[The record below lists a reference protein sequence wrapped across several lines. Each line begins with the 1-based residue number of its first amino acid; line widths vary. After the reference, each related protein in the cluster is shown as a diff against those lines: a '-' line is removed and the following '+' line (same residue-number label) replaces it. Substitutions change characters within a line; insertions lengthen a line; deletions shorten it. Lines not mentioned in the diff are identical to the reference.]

1 MYAKL
6 FRNNI
11 KRALEDYI
19 VYFFTLVIS
28 STLFFAFLSLTSRY
42 NDILGGDGNYSLTL
56 FQNTIRYAVLA
67 ISIIFVAL
75 IRYINTYMLKQ
86 RSREF
91 SVYMILGMEQRTIA
105 KQFFSETF
113 VFGIV
118 AVLTGCVLG
127 TALSGM
133 MTTFVIKTI
142 AGSGEFRLGF
152 YPDTV
157 MITLLFFGT
166 AFLWVGAW
174 NIRSIYKIRLI
185 DLLNEKKANEGQQK
199 KKGSYLV
206 SLIITLICFGSV
218 GAALYQFSHISGIF
232 AGNIPEEISNRYQA
246 VAIVAAIVGI
256 FALYNALAFII
267 TVIRKCKI
275 RKKSISW
282 KKSIFWKKSISWKN
296 HNINSVLLG
305 NLFQKVSATARILS
319 ISTLA
324 ITISLVAFVI
334 LPMLAEIGVGYLDYR
349 MPYDIMICNTYW
361 YIDEIDDIP
370 QIDFSFV
377 GDILK
382 EYDVTVSEEICQKNY
397 FVWKRDFN
405 TVDTREYW
413 RDLPRLAMRISEYN
427 TMRKMAGFEPVLLAD
442 NEFFMHLDFEMDIES
457 TAEGIGTGT
466 RKLQLDDGT
475 LLLLADKAV
484 YNEPLGQYL
493 FNADGSVLVFPDA
506 VCDNLHLARTCY
518 YANTE
523 NVIPYN
529 LCDSIREEI
538 SETFRS
544 RYEYLFDR
552 YEKRYETDRH
562 YVSFID
568 PIRFRIQENND
579 TVLTA
584 TSVRLLGIYSGIIF
598 FIICMTV
605 LTLHGVADSIDH
617 RMQYRTLHQIG
628 VDRDDIVRMVSRQSL
643 YYFFTPCVIAFMIAL
658 MLIYSFV
665 VRYGHKVFTYIGS
678 TGFQFGVMIPGLLIV
693 LILICY
699 YGATIYTIRRNLIRT
714 LDNIKLW

>member
-11 KRALEDYI
+11 KRALEDYM

-42 NDILGGDGNYSLTL
+42 NDILGGDGNYSLVL

-67 ISIIFVAL
+67 ISVIFVAL

-113 VFGIV
+113 VFGIA
-118 AVLTGCVLG
+118 AVLAGCLLG
-127 TALSGM
+127 TVLSGM
-133 MTTFVIKTI
+133 MTTFVMRTI
-142 AGSGEFRLGF
+142 AGSGALRLGF
-152 YPDTV
+152 YPDT
-157 MITLLFFGT
+157 MLMTLLFFGA
-166 AFLWVGAW
+166 AFLIVGAW
-174 NIRSIYKIRLI
+174 NIRRIYKIRLI

-199 KKGSYLV
+199 KKGRYLV
-206 SLIITLICFGSV
+206 SLITTLICFGIV
-218 GAALYQFSHISGIF
+218 GVTLYQFSHVNGIF

-246 VAIVAAIVGI
+246 VAIVAAIAGI

-267 TVIRKCKI
+267 TVIRRHGK
-275 RKKSISW
+275 
-282 KKSIFWKKSISWKN
+282 WKN
-296 HNINSVLLG
+296 RNINSVLLG
-305 NLFQKVSATARILS
+305 NLFQKVSSTARILS

-334 LPMLAEIGVGYLDYR
+334 LPILAEIAAGYLDYR
-349 MPYDIMICNTYW
+349 MPYDIMIYNTYS

-370 QIDFSFV
+370 QIDFSFI
-377 GDILK
+377 GNIL
-382 EYDVTVSEEICQKNY
+382 EGHGITVSEEVSQKSY
-397 FVWKRDFN
+397 FVWERDFN

-427 TMRKMAGFEPVLLAD
+427 VMREMAGYEPVPLAD
-442 NEFFMHLDFEMDIES
+442 NEFFMHLDYEMDMED

-475 LLLLADKAV
+475 VLVLADTAV
-484 YNEPLGQYL
+484 HNEPLGTYL
-493 FNADGSVLVFPDA
+493 FNSDRSVLVFPDA
-506 VCDNLHLARTCY
+506 VCDTLHLARTCY

-523 NVIPYN
+523 TVIPYN
-529 LCDSIREEI
+529 VCDSIREEI
-538 SETFRS
+538 SEAFRN
-544 RYEYLFDR
+544 RYEYLFER
-552 YEKRYETDRH
+552 YEAKYYADRH
-562 YVSFID
+562 YTSFID
-568 PIRFRIQENND
+568 PIRFRTQENND

-605 LTLHGVADSIDH
+605 LALHGVADSNSH
-617 RMQYRTLHQIG
+617 HMQYHTLHQIG
-628 VDRDDIVRMVSRQSL
+628 VDRDDIVKMVSRQSL
-643 YYFFTPCVIAFMIAL
+643 YYFFTPCVAAFMIAL
-658 MLIYSFV
+658 LLIYSFI

-678 TGFQFGVMIPGLLIV
+678 TGFRFGVMIPSLLIV

-699 YGATIYTIRRNLIRT
+699 YGATIYTIKRNLTRT
-714 LDNIKLW
+714 LN

>member
-11 KRALEDYI
+11 KRALEDYML
-19 VYFFTLVIS
+19 YFFTLVIS

-56 FQNTIRYAVLA
+56 FQDTIRYAVLA
-67 ISIIFVAL
+67 ISIIFVTL

-113 VFGIV
+113 VFGMA

-127 TALSGM
+127 TVLSGM
-133 MTTFVIKTI
+133 MTAFVLRTI
-142 AGSGEFRLGF
+142 GGSGTFRLGF

-157 MITLLFFGT
+157 ILTMLFFGI
-166 AFLWVGAW
+166 AFLFVGAW
-174 NIRSIYKIRLI
+174 NIRRIYKIRLI
-185 DLLNEKKANEGQQK
+185 ELLNEKKANEGQQK
-199 KKGSYLV
+199 KKSSYLV
-206 SLIITLICFGSV
+206 SLIITLICFGII
-218 GAALYQFSHISGIF
+218 GAALYQFSHINGIF
-232 AGNIPEEISNRYQA
+232 AGNIPKEISNRYQV
-246 VAIVAAIVGI
+246 VAIVAAITGI

-267 TVIRKCKI
+267 TVIRRH
-275 RKKSISW
+275 RK
-282 KKSIFWKKSISWKN
+282 WKN

-305 NLFQKVSATARILS
+305 NLFRKVSSTARILS

-370 QIDFSFV
+370 PIDFSFV
-377 GDILK
+377 EDILK
-382 EYDVTVSEEICQKNY
+382 EYGVTVSEEVSQKSY
-397 FVWKRDFN
+397 FVWERDFN
-405 TVDTREYW
+405 TVDTREYR

-427 TMRKMAGFEPVLLAD
+427 TMREMAGFEPVPLAD
-442 NEFFMHLDFEMDIES
+442 NKFFMHLDYEIDMES
-457 TAEGIGTGT
+457 IAEGIGTGT
-466 RKLQLDDGT
+466 RELQLDDGT
-475 LLLLADKAV
+475 LLTLADTPV
-484 YNEPLGQYL
+484 TNEPLGQYL

-518 YANTE
+518 YANTKTA
-523 NVIPYN
+523 IPYN
-529 LCDSIREEI
+529 LCDIMREEI
-538 SETFRS
+538 SETFQN
-544 RYEYLFDR
+544 RYAYLFDQ
-552 YEKRYETDRH
+552 YEAKYFADRH
-562 YVSFID
+562 YTSFID
-568 PIRFRIQENND
+568 PIRFRTQENND

-584 TSVRLLGIYSGIIF
+584 TGVRLMGIYSGVIF

-605 LTLHGVADSIDH
+605 LALQETADTIDY

-628 VDRDDIVRMVSRQSL
+628 VDRDDIVKMVSRQSL
-643 YYFFTPCVIAFMIAL
+643 YYFFTPCVIAFIIAL

-678 TGFQFGVMIPGLLIV
+678 IGFQYGVMLPGLLIV

-699 YGATIYTIRRNLIRT
+699 YGATIYTIRRNLDRT
-714 LDNIKLW
+714 LNSIK